1 MDLKNIWG
9 SEGKEPLRLQDIGL
23 PKILVIVAV
32 GIVLLV
38 LSLPGT
44 GGSQKKI
51 GKQENST
58 DVTLEEASEQASEQI
73 ALDAMEQYNK
83 KIEKELCELLRKV
96 DGVGDVQVMITL
108 ASSEERVT
116 LQNDSATTEST
127 GEDGTGSKRQKESA
141 TTESVLVRKDGQ
153 DTPYLVQILTPE
165 IEGVVVVASGAD
177 SGQTD
182 TEIIAAVQALF
193 PVQAHKIR
201 VMKMK

>member
-51 GKQENST
+51 GKQENSS
-58 DVTLEEASEQASEQI
+58 DVTSEEI

>member
-1 MDLKNIWG
+1 MGLGGERTIAASRYWAPQDPCDRSGRHCTVGALSAGDRWF
-9 SEGKEPLRLQDIGL
+9 SKE
-23 PKILVIVAV
+23 
-32 GIVLLV
+32 
-38 LSLPGT
+38 S
-44 GGSQKKI
+44 
-51 GKQENST
+51 
-58 DVTLEEASEQASEQI
+58 DVTSEEASEQI

>member
-51 GKQENST
+51 GKQENSS
-58 DVTLEEASEQASEQI
+58 DVTSEEASEQI

-116 LQNDSATTEST
+116 LQND
-127 GEDGTGSKRQKESA
+127 SA

-201 VMKMK
+201 VMKIK

>member
-1 MDLKNIWG
+1 MDWNG
-9 SEGKEPLRLQDIGL
+9 FLREKKWKHVKKDQWL
-23 PKILVIVAV
+23 ILFLA
-32 GIVLLV
+32 GVLLLIIAMPAGRKNSATSDV
-38 LSLPGT
+38 EMNTQNSQSAVT
-44 GGSQKKI
+44 AQGGSDYETY
-51 GKQENST
+51 GAA
-58 DVTLEEASEQASEQI
+58 LEQRLETILQR
-73 ALDAMEQYNK
+73 M
-83 KIEKELCELLRKV
+83 R
-96 DGVGDVQVMITL
+96 GVGDVQVMITL

>member
-1 MDLKNIWG
+1 MNTQN
-9 SEGKEPLRLQDIGL
+9 SQS
-23 PKILVIVAV
+23 AV
-32 GIVLLV
+32 
-38 LSLPGT
+38 T
-44 GGSQKKI
+44 TQGGSDYDTY
-51 GKQENST
+51 GAA
-58 DVTLEEASEQASEQI
+58 LEQRLETILQR
-73 ALDAMEQYNK
+73 M
-83 KIEKELCELLRKV
+83 R
-96 DGVGDVQVMITL
+96 GVGDVQVMITL

>member
-58 DVTLEEASEQASEQI
+58 DVTLEEASEQI

-141 TTESVLVRKDGQ
+141 TTESVLVQ

>member
-1 MDLKNIWG
+1 MDLKIYGARRERTIAASRYWA
-9 SEGKEPLRLQDIGL
+9 

-51 GKQENST
+51 GKQENSS
-58 DVTLEEASEQASEQI
+58 DVTSEEASEQI

-165 IEGVVVVASGAD
+165 IEGVVVVAS
-177 SGQTD
+177 
-182 TEIIAAVQALF
+182 
-193 PVQAHKIR
+193 R
-201 VMKMK
+201 Y

>member
-51 GKQENST
+51 GKQENSS
-58 DVTLEEASEQASEQI
+58 DVTSEEASEQI

-96 DGVGDVQVMITL
+96 DGVQVMITL

>member
-51 GKQENST
+51 GKQENSS
-58 DVTLEEASEQASEQI
+58 DVTSEQI

>member
-1 MDLKNIWG
+1 MDLKKLW
-9 SEGKEPLRLQDIGL
+9 SSKEKEPLKLQDIGF
-23 PKILVIVAV
+23 PRMLVIAAV

-38 LSLPGT
+38 LSLPA
-44 GGSQKKI
+44 GGSSREK
-51 GKQENST
+51 
-58 DVTLEEASEQASEQI
+58 EQAKAGAENTSSADSSEQI

-127 GEDGTGSKRQKESA
+127 GEEGTGAKRQRESA

>member
-51 GKQENST
+51 GKQENSS
-58 DVTLEEASEQASEQI
+58 DVTSEEASEQI

-165 IEGVVVVASGAD
+165 IEGVVVVAAGAER
-177 SGQTD
+177 GQTD

>member
-51 GKQENST
+51 GKQENSS
-58 DVTLEEASEQASEQI
+58 DVTSEEAS
-73 ALDAMEQYNK
+73 
-83 KIEKELCELLRKV
+83 ELCELLRKV

>member
-9 SEGKEPLRLQDIGL
+9 SEGKEPLQLQDIGL

-51 GKQENST
+51 GKQENSS
-58 DVTLEEASEQASEQI
+58 DVTSEEASEQI

-153 DTPYLVQILTPE
+153 DTPYLVQI
-165 IEGVVVVASGAD
+165 
-177 SGQTD
+177 
-182 TEIIAAVQALF
+182 
-193 PVQAHKIR
+193 
-201 VMKMK
+201 

>member
-38 LSLPGT
+38 PGT

-51 GKQENST
+51 GKQENSS
-58 DVTLEEASEQASEQI
+58 DVTSEEASEQI

-127 GEDGTGSKRQKESA
+127 GEDGTGSKRQVFLSA
-141 TTESVLVRKDGQ
+141 KMDR
-153 DTPYLVQILTPE
+153 
-165 IEGVVVVASGAD
+165 
-177 SGQTD
+177 
-182 TEIIAAVQALF
+182 
-193 PVQAHKIR
+193 IR
-201 VMKMK
+201 HIWCRY

>member
-58 DVTLEEASEQASEQI
+58 DVTLEEASEQ
-73 ALDAMEQYNK
+73 
-83 KIEKELCELLRKV
+83 
-96 DGVGDVQVMITL
+96 
-108 ASSEERVT
+108 
-116 LQNDSATTEST
+116 
-127 GEDGTGSKRQKESA
+127 
-141 TTESVLVRKDGQ
+141 
-153 DTPYLVQILTPE
+153 

>member
-51 GKQENST
+51 GKQENSS
-58 DVTLEEASEQASEQI
+58 DVTSEEASEQI

-116 LQNDSATTEST
+116 LKMILQQRKVQERMEPGPNGRRNA
-127 GEDGTGSKRQKESA
+127 A

>member
-1 MDLKNIWG
+1 MDWNG
-9 SEGKEPLRLQDIGL
+9 FLREKKWKHVKKDQWL
-23 PKILVIVAV
+23 ILFLA
-32 GIVLLV
+32 GVLLLIIAMPAGRKNSTASDV
-38 LSLPGT
+38 EMNTQNSQSAVT
-44 GGSQKKI
+44 TQGGSDYETY
-51 GKQENST
+51 GAA
-58 DVTLEEASEQASEQI
+58 LEQRLETILQR
-73 ALDAMEQYNK
+73 M
-83 KIEKELCELLRKV
+83 R
-96 DGVGDVQVMITL
+96 GVGDVQVMITL

>member
-38 LSLPGT
+38 ASPALLGQLVLRRSGM
-44 GGSQKKI
+44 
-51 GKQENST
+51 ENSS
-58 DVTLEEASEQASEQI
+58 DVTSEGRHQNGCVKN
-73 ALDAMEQYNK
+73 AMEQYAQK
-83 KIEKELCELLRKV
+83 DRKEHHGPVRKV

>member
-1 MDLKNIWG
+1 MDWNG
-9 SEGKEPLRLQDIGL
+9 FLREKKWKHVKKDQWL
-23 PKILVIVAV
+23 ILFLA
-32 GIVLLV
+32 GVLL
-38 LSLPGT
+38 LIIAMPAGR
-44 GGSQKKI
+44 K
-51 GKQENST
+51 NST
-58 DVTLEEASEQASEQI
+58 ASDVEMNTQNSQSAVTAQGGPDYDTYGAALEQRLETILQR
-73 ALDAMEQYNK
+73 M
-83 KIEKELCELLRKV
+83 R
-96 DGVGDVQVMITL
+96 GVGDVQVMITL

>member
-1 MDLKNIWG
+1 M
-9 SEGKEPLRLQDIGL
+9 
-23 PKILVIVAV
+23 
-32 GIVLLV
+32 
-38 LSLPGT
+38 
-44 GGSQKKI
+44 
-51 GKQENST
+51 
-58 DVTLEEASEQASEQI
+58 
-73 ALDAMEQYNK
+73 
-83 KIEKELCELLRKV
+83 
-96 DGVGDVQVMITL
+96 QVRITL

>member
-51 GKQENST
+51 GKQENSS
-58 DVTLEEASEQASEQI
+58 DVTSEEASEQI

-116 LQNDSATTEST
+116 LQNDSAATEST

>member
-1 MDLKNIWG
+1 M
-9 SEGKEPLRLQDIGL
+9 RLQDIGL

-38 LSLPGT
+38 LSAGT

-51 GKQENST
+51 GKQENSS
-58 DVTLEEASEQASEQI
+58 DVTSEEASEQI

-193 PVQAHKIR
+193 PCRHIKLG
-201 VMKMK
+201 

>member
-1 MDLKNIWG
+1 MGLG
-9 SEGKEPLRLQDIGL
+9 GKRTIAASRYWAPQDPCDRSGRHCT
-23 PKILVIVAV
+23 V
-32 GIVLLV
+32 GA
-38 LSLPGT
+38 LSAGDRWF
-44 GGSQKKI
+44 S
-51 GKQENST
+51 
-58 DVTLEEASEQASEQI
+58 SEQI

>member
-1 MDLKNIWG
+1 MT
-9 SEGKEPLRLQDIGL
+9 SEE
-23 PKILVIVAV
+23 
-32 GIVLLV
+32 
-38 LSLPGT
+38 
-44 GGSQKKI
+44 
-51 GKQENST
+51 
-58 DVTLEEASEQASEQI
+58 ASEQI

-83 KIEKELCELLRKV
+83 KIEKELCELLSKV

>member
-9 SEGKEPLRLQDIGL
+9 SEGREPLRLQDIGL

-51 GKQENST
+51 GKQENSS
-58 DVTLEEASEQASEQI
+58 DVTSEEASEQI

-116 LQNDSATTEST
+116 LQMILQQRKVQERMEPGPNGRRNQRQRKVFLSAKM
-127 GEDGTGSKRQKESA
+127 DR
-141 TTESVLVRKDGQ
+141 
-153 DTPYLVQILTPE
+153 
-165 IEGVVVVASGAD
+165 
-177 SGQTD
+177 
-182 TEIIAAVQALF
+182 
-193 PVQAHKIR
+193 IR
-201 VMKMK
+201 HIWCRY

>member
-51 GKQENST
+51 GKQENSS
-58 DVTLEEASEQASEQI
+58 DVTSEEASEQI

-96 DGVGDVQVMITL
+96 DGVG
-108 ASSEERVT
+108 R
-116 LQNDSATTEST
+116 
-127 GEDGTGSKRQKESA
+127 
-141 TTESVLVRKDGQ
+141 
-153 DTPYLVQILTPE
+153 
-165 IEGVVVVASGAD
+165 
-177 SGQTD
+177 
-182 TEIIAAVQALF
+182 
-193 PVQAHKIR
+193 
-201 VMKMK
+201 

>member
-51 GKQENST
+51 GKQENSS
-58 DVTLEEASEQASEQI
+58 DVTSEEASEQI

-116 LQNDSATTEST
+116 LQKYRRGWNRVQTAEGIGDNGKCSCPQRWT
-127 GEDGTGSKRQKESA
+127 GYA
-141 TTESVLVRKDGQ
+141 
-153 DTPYLVQILTPE
+153 I
-165 IEGVVVVASGAD
+165 SGAD
-177 SGQTD
+177 INAGD
-182 TEIIAAVQALF
+182 
-193 PVQAHKIR
+193 
-201 VMKMK
+201 